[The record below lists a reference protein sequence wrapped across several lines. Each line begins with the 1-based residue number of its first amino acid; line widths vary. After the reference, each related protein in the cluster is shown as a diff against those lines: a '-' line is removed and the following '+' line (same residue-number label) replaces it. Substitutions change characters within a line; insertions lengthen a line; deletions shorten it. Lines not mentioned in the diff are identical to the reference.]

1 MTRTPAPRRLGRL
14 PAVAATALAVAASA
28 ALAVPVTATVG
39 PAASAAVAAP
49 TAAPTTG
56 TPALTAATYAD
67 PPTSVRPM
75 YRYWMP
81 LAYTDDE
88 VLRQELRDMAAS
100 GAGGVE
106 IAPFG
111 VPGAGNQTNA
121 FLEQYGWGTPAWAH
135 KMEVITAEAAE
146 LGLVVDQ
153 NLGPQYPPTVPTLN
167 SFNQREAEQKL
178 IFGRE
183 FNPAGSTR
191 SGALPAPTVAP
202 PNVTTQLCGPAAP
215 GDEVLKVNSLG
226 GYAPGDTVTVGAGG
240 TAEKVVVSALGDRT
254 ATCADLS
261 VSPLRNAHAVAEAV
275 VTVARTTRLKTLV
288 AQCAAACDAT
298 TPAPVQLV
306 PSSVTDVT
314 AQVRGGRLDHTF
326 PAGNG
331 NPWVVIDLVQTASG
345 LVAQR
350 NGYTATQ
357 PNYVPDHWSRGG
369 VQIQTNFWDE
379 HILTPK
385 VRANLRKI
393 GSGAVFEDSLEL
405 GETQKWTWGL
415 LQQFEKRRGYDP
427 TTLLPA
433 LAGAGIQ
440 GSGTPAFELAGIG
453 AQVRED
459 YRQTLSDLYV
469 ERYVAPMQ
477 EWAEGHGLNYRAQSY
492 GVPISTSAAGAVAGI
507 PEGESLNFWNGTLG
521 AEQNYRA
528 VSSGAHLSG
537 KNVVSVECCAVFQGG
552 YRSSLAGPYVGGQF
566 GQGGD
571 GTQVGGKYSQGL
583 LDSIYTSYA
592 GGVNQLVWHGYAYR
606 DAPVGVGTSG
616 RDGSWPGY
624 HPWDIFGAISVND
637 EFGPRQAS
645 WPDYAPVND
654 SLARDQL
661 VLRQGRATVDLGVY
675 YEDLGLAGAS
685 VGTQQP
691 VQHLLG
697 TGSATSKAGY
707 TYEYVAPDFL
717 ADPELEVEADG
728 GLFADR
734 SDHAALL
741 LNNQTTLSVA
751 TAERLRDLA
760 ADGLR
765 VFLVGGLPTTTTG
778 AKPGGAALATVVDQL
793 LAQPTVEH
801 VADEAD
807 LPAALVAAGIR
818 PTVTPEEPTAAL
830 GLVRREA
837 DGVSYDFVHNRSGET
852 VEQRLTLTGTGRPYL
867 LDSWTGEITPIA
879 EYTTGDGTVTVPV
892 EIAPYDKVVVALAGT
907 TAAPAPAPAVHAV
920 DSTGDVRAAGDALT
934 LRAGADGQYVTRLSN
949 GATRTTTVSGLTAAR
964 GLDTWSLV
972 AQTWTPGA
980 QQWTTVKTDQPAVGL
995 SAREDGTLPSWRDVT
1010 SPVDLSQSSGVGT
1023 YTTTVELPATWKAAT
1038 DGAYLALGA
1047 VLDSASVTVNGTSV
1061 VVDQAD
1067 RDRID
1072 LGKNLRPGTNTIVV
1086 RVATTMFNAVRKS
1099 GDSNYQLPAWQEA
1112 GLRGPVVL
1120 SPYRDTAIPVST
1132 TPPTPP
1138 VPPSQPAK
1146 ATTTKLAVTPKR
1158 VTAGKRAV
1166 ATVTV
1171 SSRASGQV
1179 RIRVDGKVVR
1189 TVTVTRGRARVSLPR
1204 LRVGRHR
1211 VRAEFLG
1218 TTAWKPS
1225 ASKRVVVKVV
1235 RKRR

>member
-1 MTRTPAPRRLGRL
+1 
-14 PAVAATALAVAASA
+14 
-28 ALAVPVTATVG
+28 
-39 PAASAAVAAP
+39 
-49 TAAPTTG
+49 
-56 TPALTAATYAD
+56 
-67 PPTSVRPM
+67 M

-81 LAYTDDE
+81 LAYTDDD

-106 IAPFG
+106 IAPFI

-121 FLEQYGWGTPAWAH
+121 FLEQYGWGTPAWVH
-135 KMEVITAEAAE
+135 KMEVITDEAAE

-183 FNPAGSTR
+183 FNSAGTTR
-191 SGALPAPTVAP
+191 TGALPAPTVAP
-202 PNVTTQLCGPAAP
+202 PSVTTQLCAPAAV
-215 GDEVLKVNSLG
+215 GDEVLKVQSLG
-226 GYAPGDTVTVGAGG
+226 GYAPGDTVTVGAGA
-240 TAEKVVVSALGDRT
+240 TAEKVVVSGLGDRT
-254 ATCADLS
+254 AACGELS
-261 VSPLRNAHAVAEAV
+261 VSPVRNAHAVTEPV
-275 VTVARTTRLKTLV
+275 VTVARTTRIKTLV

-306 PSSVTDVT
+306 ASSVTDVT
-314 AQVRGGRLDHTF
+314 GQVSNGRLEHTF
-326 PAGNG
+326 PTGNG
-331 NPWVVIDLVQTASG
+331 HPWVVIDFLQTASG

-385 VRANLRKI
+385 VRANLKKI
-393 GSGAVFEDSLEL
+393 GGGAVFEDSLEL
-405 GETQKWTWGL
+405 GETQKWTWGF

-440 GSGTPAFELAGIG
+440 GSGTPAFELAGVG
-453 AQVRED
+453 SQVRED

-477 EWAEGHGLNYRAQSY
+477 EWAEGHGLNYRAQAY
-492 GVPISTSAAGAVAGI
+492 GVPISTSTASAVTGI
-507 PEGESLNFWNGTLG
+507 PEGESLNFWDPLG
-521 AEQNYRA
+521 AEQNYRN

-537 KNVVSVECCAVFQGG
+537 KNIVSVECCAVFQGG

-571 GTQVGGKYSQGL
+571 GTQTGGRFSQGL

-685 VGTQQP
+685 AGTQQP

-697 TGSATSKAGY
+697 NDSATSRAGY
-707 TYEYVAPDFL
+707 TYEYVAPGFL
-717 ADPELEVEADG
+717 TDPTLEVEADG
-728 GLFADR
+728 GLFGDR
-734 SDHAALL
+734 SDHAALV

-760 ADGLR
+760 RDGLR
-765 VFLVGGLPTTTTG
+765 IFLVGGLPTATTG
-778 AKPGGAALATVVDQL
+778 AKPGGAALAGVVDDL
-793 LAQPTVEH
+793 LAQPTVAH

-807 LPAALVAAGIR
+807 LPAALATAGIR

-837 DGVSYDFVHNRSGET
+837 DGVSYDFIHNRSGDT
-852 VEQRLTLTGTGRPYL
+852 VAQDLTLTGSGMPYL
-867 LDSWTGEITPIA
+867 LDTWTGQITPIA
-879 EYTTGDGTVTVPV
+879 EYTSGEGTVTVPV
-892 EIAPYDKVVVALAGT
+892 DIAPHDKVIIALAEPG
-907 TAAPAPAPAVHAV
+907 AALVPAPSVHALS
-920 DSTGDVRAAGDALT
+920 STGDVRAADQGLA
-934 LRAGADGQYVTRLSN
+934 LRARADGQYVTRLN
-949 GATRTTTVSGLTAAR
+949 DGTTRTTTVRGLTPGR
-964 GLDTWSLV
+964 SLDTWTLE
-972 AQTWTPGA
+972 AQTWTPGD
-980 QQWTTVKTDQPAVGL
+980 QQWTTVKTDQPAL
-995 SAREDGTLPSWRDVT
+995 NLTAREDGTLPSWRNIT
-1010 SPVDLSQSSGVGT
+1010 APVDLSQSSGIGT
-1023 YTTTVELPATWKAAT
+1023 YTTTVDLPATWDPAT
-1038 DGAYLALGA
+1038 DGAYLDLGA
-1047 VLDSASVTVNGTSV
+1047 VLDSAAVSVNGTAVTVNQG
-1061 VVDQAD
+1061 A

-1086 RVATTMFNAVRKS
+1086 RVATTMFNAVRRS
-1099 GDSNYQLPAWQEA
+1099 GDSNYQMPGWQEA

-1120 SPYRDTAIPVST
+1120 APYRDTAIPVGDTT
-1132 TPPTPP
+1132 TPLPP
-1138 VPPSQPAK
+1138 APP
-1146 ATTTKLAVTPKR
+1146 ATTKEATRTRLVVKPKQVRVGERPAARISVSPAATGQVRLRVDGTVVRTLAVTH
-1158 VTAGKRAV
+1158 
-1166 ATVTV
+1166 
-1171 SSRASGQV
+1171 
-1179 RIRVDGKVVR
+1179 GKVRVR
-1189 TVTVTRGRARVSLPR
+1189 LPK
-1204 LRVGRHR
+1204 LRIGRHR
-1211 VRAEFLG
+1211 IRAEFVG
-1218 TTAWKPS
+1218 STTLAPS
-1225 ASKRVVVKVV
+1225 TSKRVVVTVV
-1235 RKRR
+1235 RKPR

>member
-1 MTRTPAPRRLGRL
+1 
-14 PAVAATALAVAASA
+14 
-28 ALAVPVTATVG
+28 
-39 PAASAAVAAP
+39 
-49 TAAPTTG
+49 
-56 TPALTAATYAD
+56 
-67 PPTSVRPM
+67 M
-75 YRYWMP
+75 YRWWMP
-81 LAYTDDE
+81 LAYTDDD
-88 VLRQELRDMAAS
+88 VLREELRDMAAS

-106 IAPFG
+106 VAPFI

-191 SGALPAPTVAP
+191 TGALPAPTTAP
-202 PNVTTQLCGPAAP
+202 PQVTTQLCAPAAV
-215 GDEVLKVNSLG
+215 GDEVLKVQSLG
-226 GYAPGDTVTVGAGG
+226 GYAPGDVVTVGVGA
-240 TAEKVVVSALGDRT
+240 TVEKVVVSALGDRA

-261 VSPLRNAHAVAEAV
+261 VSPVRNAHVSGETV
-275 VTVARTTRLKTLV
+275 VTVARKTRIKTIV

-314 AQVRGGRLDHTF
+314 AAVSGDRLEYTF

-331 NPWVVIDLVQTASG
+331 QPWVVIDFAQTASG

-379 HILTPK
+379 SILTPE
-385 VRANLRKI
+385 VRANLEKI

-405 GETQKWTWGL
+405 GETQKWTWGF

-433 LAGAGIQ
+433 LAGAGVQ
-440 GSGTPAFELAGIG
+440 GAGTPAFELAGVG

-459 YRQTLSDLYV
+459 YRQTLSDLYA

-477 EWAEGHGLNYRAQSY
+477 EWAEGHGLNYRAQAY
-492 GVPISTSAAGAVAGI
+492 GVPISTSTASAVVGI
-507 PEGESLNFWNGTLG
+507 PEGESLNFWDPLG
-521 AEQNYRA
+521 AEQNYRN
-528 VSSGAHLSG
+528 VSSGAHLAG
-537 KNVVSVECCAVFQGG
+537 RNIVSVECCAVFQGG

-571 GTQVGGKYSQGL
+571 GTQTGGKYSQGL
-583 LDSIYTSYA
+583 LDSVYTSYA
-592 GGVNQLVWHGYAYR
+592 GGVNQVVWHGYAYR

-685 VGTQQP
+685 AGKQQP

-697 TGSATSKAGY
+697 TGSATSEAGY
-707 TYEYVAPDFL
+707 TYEYVAPSFL
-717 ADPELEVEADG
+717 TDPDLEVEADG
-728 GLFADR
+728 GLFGDR
-734 SDHAALL
+734 SDHAALV

-760 ADGLR
+760 NDGLR
-765 VFLVGGLPTTTTG
+765 IFLVGGLPTSTTS
-778 AKPGGAALATVVDQL
+778 AKPEDVDLAEVIEQL
-793 LAQPTVEH
+793 LDEPTVQH
-801 VADEAD
+801 VPDEAD
-807 LPAALVAAGIR
+807 LPAALAAAGIK
-818 PTVTPEEPTAAL
+818 PTVAPQEPTGAL

-837 DGVSYDFVHNRSGET
+837 EGVSYDFIHNRSGET
-852 VEQRLTLTGTGRPYL
+852 FAQNLTLTGSGKPYL
-867 LDSWTGEITPIA
+867 LDTWNGEILPIA
-879 EYTTGDGTVTVPV
+879 NYTTGAGTVTVPV
-892 EIAPYDKVVVALAGT
+892 EIAPHDKVIVALDRSSTLGT
-907 TAAPAPAPAVHAV
+907 PAPTVHALT
-920 DSTGDVRAAGDALT
+920 STGDVRAAGQALT
-934 LRAGADGQYVTRLSN
+934 LRAGADGSYVTQLSN
-949 GATRTTTVSGLTAAR
+949 GTSTTTEVSGLAPGTT
-964 GLDTWSLV
+964 LDTWTLA
-972 AQTWTPGA
+972 AQTWTPGDE
-980 QQWTTVKTDQPAVGL
+980 QWTTVRTDQPEVDL
-995 SAREDGTLPSWRDVT
+995 VAREDGTLPSWRDIT
-1010 SPVDLSQSSGVGT
+1010 APVDLSQSSGVGT
-1023 YTTTVELPATWKAAT
+1023 YTTTVDLPATWQATT

-1047 VLDSASVTVNGTSV
+1047 VLDSASVTVNGVSV
-1061 VVDQAD
+1061 TVNQAA

-1072 LGKNLRPGTNTIVV
+1072 LGNGLRPGTNTIVV

-1099 GDSNYQLPAWQEA
+1099 GDSNYQLPGWQEA
-1112 GLRGPVVL
+1112 GLRGPVTL
-1120 SPYRDTAIPVST
+1120 STYRDTAIQTDTPA
-1132 TPPTPP
+1132 PPTPP
-1138 VPPSQPAK
+1138 ATKQRTRTVLKLVPSKVQAGRPVK
-1146 ATTTKLAVTPKR
+1146 AAVT
-1158 VTAGKRAV
+1158 VTAAGGATPVGKIRL
-1166 ATVTV
+1166 
-1171 SSRASGQV
+1171 
-1179 RIRVDGKVVR
+1179 RVDGKVRKGAVALRNGKVSIRLPQLKVGTHLVR
-1189 TVTVTRGRARVSLPR
+1189 VTYLGSTTTKKSSSKTVR
-1204 LRVGRHR
+1204 LVI
-1211 VRAEFLG
+1211 
-1218 TTAWKPS
+1218 TK
-1225 ASKRVVVKVV
+1225 KR
-1235 RKRR
+1235 

>member
-1 MTRTPAPRRLGRL
+1 MTRTLDPRRRRRLGRL
-14 PAVAATALAVAASA
+14 PAVAATALA
-28 ALAVPVTATVG
+28 L
-39 PAASAAVAAP
+39 AASAAVAIPVTTAEDAA
-49 TAAPTTG
+49 AAPVAAATD
-56 TPALTAATYAD
+56 PASPLLTAATFAD
-67 PPTSVRPM
+67 PPQSVRPM

-81 LAYTDDE
+81 LAYTDDD

-106 IAPFG
+106 IAPFI

-135 KMEVITAEAAE
+135 KMEVITTEAAE

-183 FNPAGSTR
+183 FNAPGTTR
-191 SGALPAPTVAP
+191 TGPLPAPTVAP
-202 PNVTTQLCGPAAP
+202 PNVTTQLCAPAAA
-215 GDEVLKVNSLG
+215 GDEVLKVASLG
-226 GYAPGDTVTVGAGG
+226 GYAPGDTVTVGTGG

-254 ATCADLS
+254 ATCGDLS
-261 VSPLRNAHAVAEAV
+261 VSPVRGAHAVAESV
-275 VTVARTTRLKTLV
+275 VTVARSTRIKTLV

-298 TPAPVQLV
+298 TPAPVPLV

-314 AQVRGGRLDHTF
+314 DQVSGGRMEQTF
-326 PAGNG
+326 PTGNG
-331 NPWVVIDLVQTASG
+331 HPWVVIDLTQTASG

-385 VRANLRKI
+385 VRANLKKI

-405 GETQKWTWGL
+405 GETQKWTWGF

-440 GSGTPAFELAGIG
+440 GSGTPAFELAGVG

-477 EWAEGHGLNYRAQSY
+477 EWAEGHGLNYRAQAY
-492 GVPISTSAAGAVAGI
+492 GVPISTSAASAVTGI
-507 PEGESLNFWNGTLG
+507 PEGESLNFWDPLG
-521 AEQNYRA
+521 AEQNFRN

-537 KNVVSVECCAVFQGG
+537 RNIVSVECCAVFQGG

-571 GTQVGGKYSQGL
+571 GTQTGGKYSQGL

-685 VGTQQP
+685 AGTQQP

-707 TYEYVAPDFL
+707 TYEYVAPSFL
-717 ADPELEVEADG
+717 TDPDLEVEEDG
-728 GLFADR
+728 GLFGDR

-741 LNNQTTLSVA
+741 LNDQRTLSVA

-760 ADGLR
+760 REGLR
-765 VFLVGGLPTTTTG
+765 IFVVGGLPTATTG
-778 AKPGGAALATVVDQL
+778 AKPGGAALAGVVEQL
-793 LAQPTVEH
+793 LAQPSVAH
-801 VADEAD
+801 VAYEAD
-807 LPAALVAAGIR
+807 LPAALEAAGIR

-852 VEQRLTLTGTGRPYL
+852 FAQDLTLAGSGKPYL
-867 LDSWTGEITPIA
+867 LDTWTGEITPIA
-879 EYTTGDGTVTVPV
+879 EYTTGAGTVTVPV

-907 TAAPAPAPAVHAV
+907 AAAPAPAPSVHAV
-920 DSTGDVRAAGDALT
+920 SSTGDVRADGQALT

-949 GATRTTTVSGLTAAR
+949 GASRTTAVSGLAAGR
-964 GLDTWSLV
+964 ALDAWSLG
-972 AQTWTPGA
+972 AQTWTPGD
-980 QQWTTVKTDQPAVGL
+980 QQWTTVKTDQPAVSL
-995 SAREDGTLPSWRDVT
+995 TAREDGTLPSWRDVT
-1010 SPVDLSQSSGVGT
+1010 APVDLSQSSGIGT
-1023 YTTTVELPATWKAAT
+1023 YTTTVDLPASWKPAT
-1038 DGAYLALGA
+1038 DGAYLSLGA
-1047 VLDSASVTVNGTSV
+1047 VLDSASVTVNGTAV
-1061 VVDQAD
+1061 PVNQGA

-1072 LGKNLRPGTNTIVV
+1072 LGKSLRPGANTIVV

-1099 GDSNYQLPAWQEA
+1099 GDSNYQMPAWQEA

-1120 SPYRDTAIPVST
+1120 STYRDTAIPVST
-1132 TPPTPP
+1132 TTP
-1138 VPPSQPAK
+1138 VPPVQPK
-1146 ATTTKLAVTPKR
+1146 QATTTTLKVTPKR
-1158 VTAGKRAV
+1158 LAAGKRAV
-1166 ATVTV
+1166 AVVRV
-1171 SSRASGQV
+1171 SSRATGKV
-1179 RIRVDGKVVR
+1179 RIRVDGKAVR
-1189 TVTVTRGRARVSLPR
+1189 TVSVTRGRARVKLPA

-1211 VRAEFLG
+1211 IRAEFLG
-1218 TTAWKPS
+1218 TTALKPS

-1235 RKRR
+1235 RPRR